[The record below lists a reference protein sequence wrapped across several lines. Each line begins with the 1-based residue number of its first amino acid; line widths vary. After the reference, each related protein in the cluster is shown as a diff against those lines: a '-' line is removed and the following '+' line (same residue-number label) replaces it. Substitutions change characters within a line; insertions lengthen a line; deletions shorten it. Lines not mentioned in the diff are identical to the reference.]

1 MSPTSG
7 RPVLRRTGDT
17 ARGVQRDYR
26 YMILESVGTTFAG
39 KCLRRSGSHCG
50 QDCAAA
56 DAGEAVN
63 VAVMR
68 AIAIS
73 LLINLFYFCRRRPGQ
88 PGSAPCGDCNSDVFS
103 CCQVCEDLDEG
114 KFVS

>member
-1 MSPTSG
+1 MRPTSG
-7 RPVLRRTGDT
+7 RPVLLRTGDVLF
-17 ARGVQRDYR
+17 GLHLDSR

-56 DAGEAVN
+56 DAGVAVN

-68 AIAIS
+68 AIAMI
-73 LLINLFYFCRRRPGQ
+73 LLINLFYFCNRSKRH
-88 PGSAPCGDCNSDVFS
+88 PGSAPCGDCDFDDFF
-103 CCQVCEDLDEG
+103 CCRIREDLDEG
-114 KFVS
+114 

>member
-1 MSPTSG
+1 MRPTSG
-7 RPVLRRTGDT
+7 RPVLRRTGDVLF
-17 ARGVQRDYR
+17 GLHLDSR

-56 DAGEAVN
+56 DAGVAVN

-68 AIAIS
+68 AIAMI
-73 LLINLFYFCRRRPGQ
+73 LLINLFYFCYRSKRH
-88 PGSAPCGDCNSDVFS
+88 PGSAPCGDCDFDDFF
-103 CCQVCEDLDEG
+103 CCRIREDLDEG
-114 KFVS
+114 